1 MRNYLNAIVSDKCF
15 YLNGKPKIS
24 QVRGLRNV
32 LEANFANI
40 YIVTD
45 INTLFDEEIRNC
57 LDSER
62 YKILPIKY
70 SSGLLN
76 HEALCQKENVIFTSD
91 MREYLLYRQ
100 YGEVIRLNFTPV
112 SRKDWLNLANLTSSE
127 ISCKVSDELRFKLV
141 ERLAKED
148 VWNTFDGKFAF

>member
-1 MRNYLNAIVSDKCF
+1 MRNDFNAIVSDKCF

-45 INTLFDEEIRNC
+45 INTLFDEEIRSC

-127 ISCKVSDELRFKLV
+127 ISCKVSDELRLKLV

>member
-1 MRNYLNAIVSDKCF
+1 MRNDLNAIVSDKCF
-15 YLNGKPKIS
+15 YLSGKPKIS

-127 ISCKVSDELRFKLV
+127 ISCKVSDELRLKLV